1 MNRDPLGSHGRLVYD
16 SAPPSPPPV
25 VCHPGGTAAY
35 DMHRASMTVD
45 AATAWCRNNSKCAG
59 FCAQSAGACKS
70 TDVLDLHFLDGW
82 AIHRTGSNA
91 SWTSWSTDAEAPPPT
106 QRVQVFAKPM
116 SNGAR
121 AVAVLNR
128 GDAAVDATVNLS
140 TIALPGA
147 SSGQP
152 PAKPWARAKVRD
164 LWAHKDEGE
173 FDASFTVKSLAP
185 HATALLMMT
194 AVDAVTAKTDDGL
207 AGGDVVSLAPQPNC
221 TKKLHLCY
229 QGSQM
234 NIAEV
239 VRLDPLACKPP
250 NATLRAEN
258 CSQQGYSDSVG
269 FDPIFKKVSLWKK
282 QGDVGANT
290 AAEAEGG
297 EAAPAPYVLDL
308 QPAAP
313 PAEQAYHNRSLSS
326 WGGNVV
332 KAADGTYHGFFAAMT
347 EGCNLGAWTSNSE
360 VIHTIADSPTG
371 PFRFQDV
378 ALMPWHHNPQVLLH
392 PDGTWLLYT
401 IGTVGV
407 PAAHNCRKGEE
418 SEARSRS
425 RTLGPSTGEYVQC
438 HHSRSPSGPWTF
450 LNVSGDP
457 ANPGIFGGGQTSNND
472 HGTNPTPVVLENGTV
487 VIGAHDNVG
496 FYVQVAPSWRGP
508 FRRVPG
514 HLFVFEG
521 NKSHAVINEK
531 DYVFE
536 DPFLW
541 FDKAA
546 QRWRVLVHQCK
557 CSRSLCVFC
566 EVSKTRLHRLSRR
579 ASTVPR
585 RRGRGLAN
593 GRPVRRVGPPEP
605 HHAGLHHARPRQ
617 RGRDGSLCE
626 AGAAQAPSGREG
638 GAGSAL
644 HRRLPRNAEG

>member
-1 MNRDPLGSHGRLVYD
+1 M
-16 SAPPSPPPV
+16 
-25 VCHPGGTAAY
+25 
-35 DMHRASMTVD
+35 
-45 AATAWCRNNSKCAG
+45 
-59 FCAQSAGACKS
+59 
-70 TDVLDLHFLDGW
+70 
-82 AIHRTGSNA
+82 
-91 SWTSWSTDAEAPPPT
+91 
-106 QRVQVFAKPM
+106 
-116 SNGAR
+116 
-121 AVAVLNR
+121 
-128 GDAAVDATVNLS
+128 
-140 TIALPGA
+140 
-147 SSGQP
+147 
-152 PAKPWARAKVRD
+152 
-164 LWAHKDEGE
+164 
-173 FDASFTVKSLAP
+173 
-185 HATALLMMT
+185 
-194 AVDAVTAKTDDGL
+194 
-207 AGGDVVSLAPQPNC
+207 VSLAPQPNC
-221 TKKLHLCY
+221 TKKVQVCY

-239 VRLDPLACKPP
+239 ARLDPLACKPP

-472 HGTNPTPVVLENGTV
+472 HGTNPTPVVLQNGTV

-593 GRPVRRVGPPEP
+593 GRPVRRMGPPEP

-644 HRRLPRNAEG
+644 HRRLPRNAEGRWALLHACAEDWRQVRRSGGGFQPAPFIGLLYYVQHFDVELRRPFHGHHRQVQGLV